1 MTQHSTGEHRP
12 RKAGWHVAVVALS
25 ASALAVALGAC
36 GSASKENSG
45 AVNTSGLNTAEAR
58 LDAARQIPTK
68 FNAPGPAVDAS
79 RASGKT
85 ACLIAAD
92 LSVPFTKDEQDGAI
106 QALNAAGVKV
116 IQLDHKYDAALA
128 ARLFDQCINQ

>member
-25 ASALAVALGAC
+25 ASALACRARGLWKRLEGELGC
-36 GSASKENSG
+36 CQHLRPEPQPRRGW
-45 AVNTSGLNTAEAR
+45 TR
-58 LDAARQIPTK
+58 RRQIPTK

-106 QALNAAGVKV
+106 QALNAAGV
-116 IQLDHKYDAALA
+116 
-128 ARLFDQCINQ
+128 R